1 MFKGKIIDS
10 HAHIFPEKLAKKA
23 VDSIG
28 DFYGLSMDTEEGTVE
43 ALLADGEKNGI
54 TKYVVHSTATVPG
67 QVQAINDFIH
77 SQLLRY
83 PQLIG
88 YGTLHPQMDNPKAEI
103 DRMEKMGFKGIKLHP
118 DFQEFAAD
126 SPEMFGVYSLLAGRF
141 PVLFHAGDIR
151 YPYSNPHRIAAVAK
165 GFPEL
170 TVIAAHFGGYS
181 EWDSIPVYEGL
192 ANVYFDTCSALAFL
206 SKEEAVRLIRH
217 FGAER
222 FLFGSDFPMW
232 AYKPELERMEGLKL
246 TKEEYELIFY
256 KNIQNLL
263 HL

>member
-10 HAHIFPEKLAKKA
+10 HAHIFPHKLAKKA

-43 ALLADGEKNGI
+43 TLLADGGKNGI
-54 TKYVVHSTATVPG
+54 VKYVVHSTATVPG

-77 SQLLRY
+77 SQLLQY

-88 YGTLHPQMDNPKAEI
+88 YGTLHPQMENPKAEM
-103 DRMEKMGFKGIKLHP
+103 DRIEKMGFKGVKLHP

-126 SPEMFGVYSLLAGRF
+126 SPQMFEIYELLSGRF
-141 PVLFHAGDIR
+141 PVLFHAGDKR
-151 YPYSNPHRIAAVAK
+151 YPYSSPHRIAAVAK
-165 GFPEL
+165 RFPEL

-181 EWDSIPVYEGL
+181 EWDCVSVYDGL
-192 ANVYFDTCSALAFL
+192 ANVYFDTSSALAFL
-206 SKEEAVRLIRH
+206 SKEEAVRLVRH
-217 FGAER
+217 FGADK

-232 AYKPELERMEGLKL
+232 AYEPELERMAALGL
-246 TKEEYELIFY
+246 TTEEYELIFY
-256 KNIQNLL
+256 KNIQKLL
-263 HL
+263 KW